1 MPGFSFCPEGP
12 QMIAMSSR
20 ASTLNGQARSPRQP
34 TLLAL
39 IAVSMLSPF
48 ATTVIVPAMPA
59 IQADYGA
66 DYGTVQLIL
75 SFFLASIAVAQII
88 IGPLSDRF
96 GRRPVLLA
104 GLGIFVA
111 SSISA
116 AMAPTI
122 ESLIAFRVLQGASGS
137 AGIVLGRA
145 IIRDLFERR
154 KAASMI
160 GYVTMG
166 FAVAPMLA
174 PLTGGILQEA
184 FDWTAIFWF
193 MAGFGAVCLVIAWLD
208 IGETNLARSER
219 IDFATLLN
227 NFRELIRSSNFL
239 LFTAC
244 ASLTSAVF
252 FSYLGGA
259 PYISDRLL
267 GLSPTSYGLWF
278 MLISGGYATGNF
290 MSGRYAE
297 RIGVAWMIIVGS
309 LLNVIAVAVMA
320 GLFASGFVTPAS
332 LFLPMCAA
340 GIGNGLVLPSAIA
353 GAISVRPEIVGAA
366 SGLAGSVQVGSG
378 AAISAIAGIALAGS
392 ETGMPLFWVMT
403 VSALLALGTAF
414 AIRAYCR

>member
-1 MPGFSFCPEGP
+1 
-12 QMIAMSSR
+12 MSSR
-20 ASTLNGQARSPRQP
+20 ALTFSGLAQSSPRQP

-66 DYGTVQLIL
+66 DYGTVQLAL
-75 SFFLASIAVAQII
+75 SFFLASIAIAQII
-88 IGPLSDRF
+88 VGPLSDRF

-104 GLGIFVA
+104 GLGIFVV
-111 SSISA
+111 SSIFSA
-116 AMAPTI
+116 LAPTI
-122 ESLIAFRVLQGASGS
+122 ESLIAFRVLQGAGGS

-145 IIRDLFERR
+145 IIRDIFEPR

-193 MAGFGAVCLVIAWLD
+193 MAGFGVVCLAIAWMD
-208 IGETNLARSER
+208 IGETSPATSER
-219 IDFATLLN
+219 IDIAGLCG
-227 NFRELIRSSNFL
+227 NFRELFRSPDFVL
-239 LFTAC
+239 YMTF
-244 ASLTSAVF
+244 ASLTSASF

-267 GLSPTSYGLWF
+267 GLSPTAYGSWF
-278 MLISGGYATGNF
+278 VMITGGYALGNF
-290 MSGRYAE
+290 LSGRYAE
-297 RIGVAWMIIVGS
+297 RYGIAWMIMAGS
-309 LLNVIAVAVMA
+309 VLAVIAVAVMA
-320 GLFASGFVTPAS
+320 GLFGMGLVTPAS
-332 LFLPMCAA
+332 LFLPMCVVSIA
-340 GIGNGLVLPSAIA
+340 NGVVLPSAIA
-353 GAISVRPEIVGAA
+353 GALSVRPDIVGAA
-366 SGLAGSVQVGSG
+366 SGLIGSVQVGSG

-392 ETGMPLFWVMT
+392 DTGMPLIWVMAA
-403 VSALLALGTAF
+403 SALLALCAAF

>member
-1 MPGFSFCPEGP
+1 
-12 QMIAMSSR
+12 MSSR
-20 ASTLNGQARSPRQP
+20 ASTLNGRAQSPPRQP
-34 TLLAL
+34 SLLAL

-59 IQADYGA
+59 IQVDYDT
-66 DYGTVQLIL
+66 DYGTVQLAL

-104 GLGIFVA
+104 GLGIFVV
-111 SSISA
+111 STICA

-145 IIRDLFERR
+145 IVRDLFERR

-166 FAVAPMLA
+166 FAIAPMLA

-193 MAGFGAVCLVIAWLD
+193 MAGFGVICLAIAWAD
-208 IGETNLARSER
+208 IGETNLARTER
-219 IDFATLLN
+219 IDFVTLFG
-227 NFRELIRSSNFL
+227 NFNELIRSSSFL

-252 FSYLGGA
+252 FSFLGGA

-267 GLSPTSYGLWF
+267 GLSPTAYGSWF
-278 MLISGGYATGNF
+278 MLITGGYVVGNF
-290 MSGRYAE
+290 LSGRYAE
-297 RIGVAWMIIVGS
+297 HFGVAWMIIIGS
-309 LLNVIAVAVMA
+309 VLSVIAVMVMA
-320 GLFASGFVTPAS
+320 GIISSGYLAPVW
-332 LFLPMCAA
+332 LFLPMGLA

-353 GAISVRPEIVGAA
+353 GAISVRPDIVGAA
-366 SGLAGSVQVGSG
+366 SGLAGSVQVGTG
-378 AAISAIAGIALAGS
+378 AAISAIAGIALDGS
-392 ETGMPLFWVMT
+392 KTGMPLLWVMA
-403 VSALLALGTAF
+403 VSALLALATAL
-414 AIRAYCR
+414 AIHAYCREKI

>member
-1 MPGFSFCPEGP
+1 
-12 QMIAMSSR
+12 MSSR
-20 ASTLNGQARSPRQP
+20 ASILNGQAKSPPRQP
-34 TLLAL
+34 SLLAL

-59 IQADYGA
+59 IQSDYGT
-66 DYGTVQLIL
+66 DYGTVQLVL
-75 SFFLASIAVAQII
+75 SFFLASIALAQIV
-88 IGPLSDRF
+88 IGPLSDRY

-104 GLGIFVA
+104 GLGIFVV
-111 SSISA
+111 SSVCA
-116 AMAPTI
+116 ALAPTI

-193 MAGFGAVCLVIAWLD
+193 MAGFGVICLAVAWMD
-208 IGETNLARSER
+208 IGETNLARSKR
-219 IDFATLLN
+219 IDFATL
-227 NFRELIRSSNFL
+227 FGDFGELIRSRNFL

-244 ASLTSAVF
+244 VSLTSAVF

-267 GLSPTSYGLWF
+267 GLSPTAYGSWF
-278 MLISGGYATGNF
+278 MLITGGYVVGNF
-290 MSGRYAE
+290 LSGRYAE
-297 RIGVAWMIIVGS
+297 RIGVAWMIIIGAALS
-309 LLNVIAVAVMA
+309 VIAVAVMA
-320 GLFASGFVTPAS
+320 GLFALGDIAPVS
-332 LFLPMCAA
+332 LFLPMCIA

-353 GAISVRPEIVGAA
+353 GAISVRPDIVGAA

-378 AAISAIAGIALAGS
+378 AAISAVAGIVLDGS
-392 ETGMPLFWVMT
+392 ETGMPLIWVMV
-403 VSALLALGTAF
+403 VSALLALVAAF
-414 AIRAYCR
+414 AIRAYCRENA

>member
-1 MPGFSFCPEGP
+1 
-12 QMIAMSSR
+12 MSSHT
-20 ASTLNGQARSPRQP
+20 STLNGQTQSPPRQP
-34 TLLAL
+34 SLLAL

-59 IQADYGA
+59 IQANYRS
-66 DYGTVQLIL
+66 DYGTVQLTL
-75 SFFLASIAVAQII
+75 SFFLASIALAQII

-96 GRRPVLLA
+96 GRRPVLIA
-104 GLGIFVA
+104 GLGIFVV
-111 SSISA
+111 SSVFA
-116 AMAPTI
+116 ALAPTI

-174 PLTGGILQEA
+174 PLTGGILQET

-193 MAGFGAVCLVIAWLD
+193 MAGFGVICLAIAWID
-208 IGETNLARSER
+208 IGETNLAPSKR
-219 IDFATLLN
+219 IDFSTLFG
-227 NFRELIRSSNFL
+227 NFRELIGSSDFL

-267 GLSPTSYGLWF
+267 GLSPTAYGSWF
-278 MLISGGYATGNF
+278 ILITGGYAIGNF
-290 MSGRYAE
+290 LSGRYAE
-297 RIGVAWMIIVGS
+297 RFGVAWMIIVGS
-309 LLNVIAVAVMA
+309 VLNVFAVSVMA
-320 GLFASGFVTPAS
+320 GLFANYLVTPVS
-332 LFLPMCAA
+332 LFLPMCIA

-353 GAISVRPEIVGAA
+353 GAISVRPDIVGAA

-392 ETGMPLFWVMT
+392 ETGMPLIWVMV
-403 VSALLALGTAF
+403 VSAFLALGVAF
-414 AIRAYCR
+414 AIRAYCREKV

>member
-1 MPGFSFCPEGP
+1 
-12 QMIAMSSR
+12 MSAR
-20 ASTLNGQARSPRQP
+20 ASILNGQAPSPP
-34 TLLAL
+34 HAPSLLAL

-59 IQADYGA
+59 IQVDYGA
-66 DYGTVQLIL
+66 DYGAVQLVL
-75 SFFLASIAVAQII
+75 SFFLASIALAQII

-104 GLGIFVA
+104 GLGIFVV
-111 SSISA
+111 SSVFA
-116 AMAPTI
+116 ALAPTI
-122 ESLIAFRVLQGASGS
+122 ESLIAFRVIQGASGS

-174 PLTGGILQEA
+174 PLTGGILQET

-193 MAGFGAVCLVIAWLD
+193 MAGFGVICLAVAWLD
-208 IGETNLARSER
+208 ISETNLARSER
-219 IDFATLLN
+219 IDFATLFG
-227 NFRELIRSSNFL
+227 NFKALIGSPNFL

-267 GLSPTSYGLWF
+267 GLSPTAYGSWF
-278 MLISGGYATGNF
+278 VLIAGGYAVGNF
-290 MSGRYAE
+290 LSGRYAE
-297 RIGVAWMIIVGS
+297 RFGVVRMIMAGS
-309 LLNVIAVAVMA
+309 VLVVIAVAAMV
-320 GLFASGFVTPAS
+320 GLFASGLVTPAS
-332 LFLPMCAA
+332 LFLPMCVA
-340 GIGNGLVLPSAIA
+340 GIANGLVLPSAVA
-353 GAISVRPEIVGAA
+353 GAISVRPDIVGAA
-366 SGLAGSVQVGSG
+366 SGLTGSVQIGSG
-378 AAISAIAGIALAGS
+378 AAISAIAGVALEGS
-392 ETGMPLFWVMT
+392 ETGMPLFWVMA

>member
-1 MPGFSFCPEGP
+1 
-12 QMIAMSSR
+12 MSSR
-20 ASTLNGQARSPRQP
+20 ASTFNGQARSPPRQP
-34 TLLAL
+34 SLLAL
-39 IAVSMLSPF
+39 ITVSMLSPF

-59 IQADYGA
+59 IQTDYGT
-66 DYGTVQLIL
+66 DYGTVQLVL
-75 SFFLASIAVAQII
+75 SFFLASIAIAQII

-104 GLGIFVA
+104 GLGIFVV
-111 SSISA
+111 SSVFA
-116 AMAPTI
+116 ALAPTI

-137 AGIVLGRA
+137 TGIVLGRA

-174 PLTGGILQEA
+174 PLAGGILQEA
-184 FDWTAIFWF
+184 FDWTATFWF
-193 MAGFGAVCLVIAWLD
+193 MAGFGVICLAIAWLD
-208 IGETNLARSER
+208 IGETNHTRSRR
-219 IDFATLLN
+219 IDFATLFG
-227 NFRELIRSSNFL
+227 NFMELIRSPNFL

-267 GLSPTSYGLWF
+267 GLSPTAYGSWF
-278 MLISGGYATGNF
+278 VLIAGGYAVGNF
-290 MSGRYAE
+290 LSGRYAE
-297 RIGVAWMIIVGS
+297 RFGVVGMIMAGS
-309 LLNVIAVAVMA
+309 VLVVIAVAAMA
-320 GLFASGFVTPAS
+320 GLFAMGFVTPAS

-340 GIGNGLVLPSAIA
+340 GIANGLVLPSAIA
-353 GAISVRPEIVGAA
+353 GAISVRPDIVGAA

-378 AAISAIAGIALAGS
+378 AAISAIAGISLAGS
-392 ETGMPLFWVMT
+392 ETGMPLFWVMA

-414 AIRAYCR
+414 AIRVYCR